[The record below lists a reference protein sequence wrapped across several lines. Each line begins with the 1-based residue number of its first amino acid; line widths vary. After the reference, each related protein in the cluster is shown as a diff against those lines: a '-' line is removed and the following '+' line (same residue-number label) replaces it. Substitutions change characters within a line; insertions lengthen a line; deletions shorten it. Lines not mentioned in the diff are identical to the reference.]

1 MRMSYDPE
9 VDAFYLRLVEDRDV
23 HVRTSEAVS
32 PHTVLD
38 FDAYGDLVGI
48 EVWADVAAKVDLSRL
63 TVRGFRFE
71 EVVFEE

>member
-1 MRMSYDPE
+1 MRMSYDSE
-9 VDAFYLRLVEDRDV
+9 AEAFSLSLTDRDV

-38 FDAYGDLVGI
+38 FDAEGNLVGI
-48 EVWADVAAKVDLSRL
+48 EVWAKVAESVDLSRL
-63 TVRGFRFE
+63 TIAGFRFE